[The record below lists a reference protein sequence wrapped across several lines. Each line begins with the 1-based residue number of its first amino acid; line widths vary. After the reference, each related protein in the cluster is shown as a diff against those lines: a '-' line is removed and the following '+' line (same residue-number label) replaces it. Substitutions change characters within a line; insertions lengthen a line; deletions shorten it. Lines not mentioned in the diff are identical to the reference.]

1 MQQQSNRALSQRYDI
16 SSSKYAWHHLTAVFQ
31 LNDLQLQLKMKAHE
45 RDLTAQSLAL
55 LQQEYERLSSQ
66 QSHWDDLRRNVEQI
80 EILTNIMQQADNE
93 ELKELRRFRDQHQQ
107 LESEHTVLQR
117 RLRDQE
123 LKVANSDRVAN
134 AAKQSLVQAQQR
146 AAEWERRAKEYESNL
161 EVTRNRL
168 DEAEQVKDQLDADY
182 SLAKLQLEEKEAEDR
197 LVKVNMLL

>member
-1 MQQQSNRALSQRYDI
+1 M
-16 SSSKYAWHHLTAVFQ
+16 TAVFQ

-168 DEAEQVKDQLDADY
+168 DEAEQMKDQLDADY